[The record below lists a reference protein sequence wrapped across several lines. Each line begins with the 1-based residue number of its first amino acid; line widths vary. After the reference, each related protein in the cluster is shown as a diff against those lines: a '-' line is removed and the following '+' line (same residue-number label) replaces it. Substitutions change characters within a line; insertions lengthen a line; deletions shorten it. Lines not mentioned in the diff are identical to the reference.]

1 MAKKKQFAVLGLGRF
16 GMSLAKTLSE
26 NGFDVLAVDKN
37 SENVQIASEF
47 VTHAVKAD
55 VSDEYS

>member
-26 NGFDVLAVDKN
+26 NGFDVLSIVKDYGGIDRVVIGKKSGDK
-37 SENVQIASEF
+37 
-47 VTHAVKAD
+47 
-55 VSDEYS
+55 

>member
-26 NGFDVLAVDKN
+26 NGFDVLAVDKKRRKCSN
-37 SENVQIASEF
+37 SI
-47 VTHAVKAD
+47 
-55 VSDEYS
+55 